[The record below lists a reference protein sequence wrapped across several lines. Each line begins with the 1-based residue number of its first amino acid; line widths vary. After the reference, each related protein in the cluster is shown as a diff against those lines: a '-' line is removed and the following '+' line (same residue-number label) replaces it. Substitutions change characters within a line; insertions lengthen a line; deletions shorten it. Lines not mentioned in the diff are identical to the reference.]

1 MSFRFRRK
9 DKMPFKHIAHGLVPA
24 ATIAPRPAVPR
35 TPPPRSPN
43 PSPERPRSALSAI
56 ILTSCLTGRT
66 VAIPQPN
73 LAWPR
78 PRSNSESDSA
88 RSEQRSLVEP
98 YASVTELGLRNEWQG
113 TVKGRPQFPLPS
125 DSDEEY
131 DDEEEDQDLEQQSS
145 DKDQHFYYVL
155 EKDQEAPKQEPVYAV
170 PHKEKKEE
178 IPVSVSSEMT
188 EISSCDVVSAILLDE
203 PEHGHVTEKP
213 PVQTCKVQKEK
224 VGKVHSSP
232 ENSPITDVNDNA
244 SVETPRTSSALTQ
257 KKIKARKKVNTAES
271 KSDELAE
278 LLSLR
283 QHAQQLVDEN
293 DAMKVT
299 IHRLNVELSHYQAK
313 YRPLLKEEGSHRHS
327 LPVTGPPPPWLVDM
341 KYLSPLLLAYEDQ
354 LRERDDVIKAQEN
367 EMKNFRARVE
377 EIVCENNQLHQ
388 QLERSGA
395 VSSREWRQL
404 QDQAKLVLEENQV
417 LMEQLEVQQA
427 KAKDSHNRHLQ
438 EASNFTKQL
447 VLLEAEKQSQQEEL
461 LETQQQLKHLRSKY
475 EQLRADLDNK
485 MGVDE
490 HSAMV
495 NELKRQLHL
504 EQEKQHVEVEE
515 LMGRIASL
523 QAEKKSL
530 LLEKTELTADNK
542 TLEAEMEEAK
552 KSNRISQKKIGL
564 LKQQTEEA
572 MEKEVAAHQ
581 YLANLI
587 SLAEKTTYERD
598 QLVYVTRS
606 LENEK
611 HGVLNKIMAGN
622 VRLGKLEEK
631 VKLYKTKATVKLGD
645 INNRMKE
652 QEEDFSRKTAQ
663 YQQEICHLQRLLKD
677 KQETLDGVLEQK
689 RQVETELET
698 VWESTTRENRH
709 IKDLLRGTL
718 NKNSLLAPAHFYGS
732 GIDENPHRYASSHSN
747 FRAFS
752 YCDVTVSSPRRLE
765 DGTPHGDYVP
775 SNNDVPLPHRV
786 AESGDCTAT
795 QRKQKS
801 REGIVM
807 SPMFESDSDQQQNAS
822 SDESEKNDHDFYS

>member
-271 KSDELAE
+271 KSDLTDEANRELKELHKEMLQELKDRNQMLVSSNQAMVCEAHSLKQQLQGMQFKLEQLEEEKQKRQEAEDSLPREDELAE

-631 VKLYKTKATVKLGD
+631 VKA
-645 INNRMKE
+645 
-652 QEEDFSRKTAQ
+652 
-663 YQQEICHLQRLLKD
+663 
-677 KQETLDGVLEQK
+677 
-689 RQVETELET
+689 
-698 VWESTTRENRH
+698 
-709 IKDLLRGTL
+709 
-718 NKNSLLAPAHFYGS
+718 
-732 GIDENPHRYASSHSN
+732 
-747 FRAFS
+747 
-752 YCDVTVSSPRRLE
+752 
-765 DGTPHGDYVP
+765 
-775 SNNDVPLPHRV
+775 
-786 AESGDCTAT
+786 SGD
-795 QRKQKS
+795 
-801 REGIVM
+801 
-807 SPMFESDSDQQQNAS
+807 
-822 SDESEKNDHDFYS
+822 